1 MLPFPYMVCPWVKGL
16 DPLWMVCSTIHME
29 QNLVP
34 RGGGETEAQ
43 VVLGAEPWLVYIVG
57 A

>member
-1 MLPFPYMVCPWVKGL
+1 MLPFPYMICPWVKGL